1 MKVRMGKHQVHKC
14 IMLVALLT
22 LVVIGICGCTNTDKS
37 GKAKVDDRNLAM
49 KKGVVATCD
58 STENEAFSADKIIDG
73 DCKSTQSRWSS
84 ENNRESASHYVQL
97 SFPYEVSVEYVVLHW
112 ERRNVTKYAIE
123 GSLDGESFHVLKSFE
138 EIPHTNRQEIV
149 FDEPSTLRYLRVTT
163 ADVTRNEEDLSL
175 YYQNVS
181 LYEVQ
186 VYEKAPASYQ
196 IEKPTVEV
204 RADGSRVLPVPKAPE
219 GYGIHFMGADLEQ
232 VISDDGEIYDTLE
245 DKVVTVGYRVF
256 DLNGDE
262 PAHEVTFE
270 IEVPAKSMVF
280 EEMVDKPN
288 ACPDVV
294 PQIAEWQGGE
304 GKCRLNAY
312 TRVIVDNSIWSDELK
327 ISLEN
332 LFARV
337 DTELSVQFGPKA
349 GEPVV
354 WPVSPGGV
362 NDLQDGD
369 IFLSREF
376 MDNGLG
382 DEGYTIEI
390 KDHCNI
396 QAPTD
401 KGLLY
406 GMITV
411 LQMTRNE
418 NGQIPRGTIRDY
430 PMWDVRGFGI
440 DVARKKVSL
449 EMLYDILWM
458 MSYYKMNDLEIHLN
472 DNTILTT
479 SGMTDTF
486 EHAMQ
491 AESAFRME
499 SNLTNDSG
507 EALTS
512 ADYSYTKAAFR
523 QFILDAKKC
532 GVNVVPEFDTPAH
545 SLAITKLFPK
555 YALKE
560 RSESVDQI
568 DLSKSGARKLVK
580 SIWDEMLTDEKAP
593 FADAEIINIGMDEY
607 YGDGEQF
614 RKYMSDTAEYV
625 KEQGKTVRLWGS
637 LSNVEGNTMPVADG
651 LQMNIWSLDWAD
663 PEEMYEAGYSLI
675 NMQSNHLYL
684 IPGGGY
690 DYLDLDKIWNAW
702 EPNLYYDDHNTQEL
716 PACSKQ
722 VLGAAYMLW
731 NDMSESLDVGLCEY
745 DLYQRFEEALPVFS
759 SKLWG
764 QRRAEEKPSAWI
776 HMTKE
781 DRLLP
786 NYSIHMRVLLN
797 EDITG
802 SNTSGKGQVL
812 AKGSGAYD
820 DWNFF
825 AVEPESG
832 KVGFCMEGRTYLF
845 NYELPKGDWVNV
857 TVEGTLGQTSLYI
870 NGKLIETLG
879 SKEAFE
885 EYATFVFPL
894 EKLGKETSSFDGKF
908 ELTTIKQGK

>member
-1 MKVRMGKHQVHKC
+1 
-14 IMLVALLT
+14 MLVALLT
-22 LVVIGICGCTNTDKS
+22 LVVIGVCGCANTDKS
-37 GKAKVDDRNLAM
+37 SKAKVDDRNLAM

-58 STENEAFSADKIIDG
+58 SMENEVFSADKIIDG
-73 DCKSTQSRWSS
+73 DCRSTESRWSS
-84 ENNRESASHYVQL
+84 ENNREDASHYVQIA
-97 SFPYEVSVEYVVLHW
+97 FPDAVPVEYVVLHW
-112 ERRNVTKYAIE
+112 ERRNVTSYAIE
-123 GSLDGESFHVLKSFE
+123 GSLDGVNFHVLKAFQ
-138 EIPHTNRQEIV
+138 EIPRTNRQEIV
-149 FDEPSTLRYLRVTT
+149 LDESSMLRYLRVTT

-186 VYEKAPASYQ
+186 VYEKAPTACR
-196 IEKPTVEV
+196 IEKPQVQV
-204 RADGSRVLPVPKAPE
+204 RVDGSRTLSVPKVPD
-219 GYGIHFMGADLEQ
+219 GYGIHFIGSNMEQ
-232 VISDDGEIYDTLE
+232 VISDEGDVYDTIE
-245 DKVVTVGYRVF
+245 DKTVTVGYRVF
-256 DLNGDE
+256 ALNGEE

-270 IEVPAKSMVF
+270 IEVPAKELVF
-280 EEMVDKPN
+280 EELIESPN
-288 ACPDVV
+288 ECPNVT
-294 PQIAEWQGGE
+294 PQLAEWRGGE
-304 GKCRLNAY
+304 GQCRLNAY
-312 TRVIVDNSIWSDELK
+312 SKVVVDEAIWSDDLRM
-327 ISLEN
+327 SLET
-332 LFARV
+332 LFAHV
-337 DTELSVQFGPKA
+337 ETGLLIQFGAKA
-349 GEPVV
+349 GEPLV
-354 WPVSPGGV
+354 WPVLPGSV

-376 MDNGLG
+376 IENGLG
-382 DEGYTIEI
+382 DEGYTINI
-390 KDHCNI
+390 KEYCNI

-418 NGQIPRGTIRDY
+418 KGRIPQGTIRDY
-430 PMWDVRGFGI
+430 PIYDVRGFGI
-440 DVARKKVSL
+440 DVARKKVSM

-479 SGMTDTF
+479 SEMVDSID
-486 EHAMQ
+486 HALQ
-491 AESAFRME
+491 AESAFRIE
-499 SNLTNDSG
+499 SNVQNDQG
-507 EALTS
+507 VMLTS
-512 ADYSYTKAAFR
+512 TDYAYTKAAFR

-555 YALKE
+555 YALKK
-560 RSESVDQI
+560 RNESVDQI
-568 DLSKSGARKLVK
+568 DLSKSGAKKLVK

-593 FADAEIINIGMDEY
+593 FADADIINIGMDEY

-614 RKYMSDTAEYV
+614 RKYMSDTAEFV

-637 LSNVEGNTMPVADG
+637 LSNVEGNTMPAADN

-690 DYLDLDKIWNAW
+690 DHLDLDKIWSEW
-702 EPNLYYDDHNTQEL
+702 EPYLYYDDHYTQEL
-716 PACSKQ
+716 PACSNQ

-764 QRRAEEKPSAWI
+764 QRRTEEKPSAWI

-786 NYSIHMRVLLN
+786 NYTIHMRVLVN

-812 AKGSGAYD
+812 AKGTGAYD
-820 DWNFF
+820 DWKFF

-885 EYATFVFPL
+885 EHATFVFPL
-894 EKLGKETSSFDGKF
+894 EKLGKETSSFDGKL
-908 ELTTIKQGK
+908 EITTIKQGE